1 MQKTI
6 NVLLALTK
14 WPVAIGMILMTIPA
28 FRANIYILYYGLTPQ
43 LLGWFFMPLAAVVLM
58 GLIRPGIGNSRAAIL
73 MHEVT
78 HMIFAFLTGN
88 KPRDIQVRRDRGLF
102 LFNGPGNWLIAVGP
116 YFFPTIPFILMG
128 IGTLYPMAGQ
138 PIPNVYLGLV
148 GVATGFYLISVM
160 NEIHIDQSDFRTI
173 GYLFSI
179 LFLPAANLIMIGFIL
194 GYACYGLSG
203 ISIYVRELIR
213 QVGIYTG

>member
-1 MQKTI
+1 
-6 NVLLALTK
+6 
-14 WPVAIGMILMTIPA
+14 
-28 FRANIYILYYGLTPQ
+28 
-43 LLGWFFMPLAAVVLM
+43 
-58 GLIRPGIGNSRAAIL
+58 
-73 MHEVT
+73 
-78 HMIFAFLTGN
+78 
-88 KPRDIQVRRDRGLF
+88 
-102 LFNGPGNWLIAVGP
+102 
-116 YFFPTIPFILMG
+116 
-128 IGTLYPMAGQ
+128 MAGQ